1 VTVLWLYIIA
11 LVAGGG
17 VLALQLV
24 LAHDA
29 DGDGAADHADA
40 HEAALWPLVTSMR
53 FWTFAL
59 LAFFVFGTI
68 ATLLGSS
75 TTLVLILAALAGAG
89 SGTLASVVVRRL
101 SSQIAVSHSTVA
113 EAVGRIGRVVVAL
126 EEGRPGKIRTELRGG
141 RHALLARAPES
152 MPVVASVI
160 VESMERGVATV
171 SRAPTELRLGS

>member
-1 VTVLWLYIIA
+1 VLWLYVIA

-24 LAHDA
+24 LSHDVE
-29 DGDGAADHADA
+29 GDGPTEHGDA
-40 HEAALWPLVTSMR
+40 HHDAALWPLVTSMR

-59 LAFFVFGTI
+59 LAFGLFGTI

-75 TTLVLILAALAGAG
+75 TMLVLILAVLAGAG
-89 SGTLASVVVRRL
+89 SGSLASVVVRRL

-126 EEGRPGKIRTELRGG
+126 EEGRPGKIRIELRGEM
-141 RHALLARAPES
+141 HDLLARATES
-152 MPVVASVI
+152 IPVGESVI

-171 SRAPTELRLGS
+171 SRAPTELRLGP